1 MNKDKKDSKRKQNPK
16 SKQSVVRK
24 PDETELTDEQLTK
37 VAGGAR
43 RTGGLSQIHPRWW
56 CESLRGCFP
65 VEP

>member
-43 RTGGLSQIHPRWW
+43 RTGGLS
-56 CESLRGCFP
+56 
-65 VEP
+65 